1 MLRFRNLITSLAIGF
16 TLMDATAQ
24 ANDRSS
30 VGKTP
35 LTEDFASFVTE
46 ILDKW
51 KVPGLSIA
59 VIDGDQVFAEG
70 YGFATLPDELATP
83 ETLWYAA
90 STTKAHT
97 AATLARLINSG
108 DHPALANGWSTT
120 ISSIIHD
127 DFVLQD
133 AWATEHITLD

>member
-59 VIDGDQVFAEG
+59 VIDGDQVFAE
-70 YGFATLPDELATP
+70 
-83 ETLWYAA
+83 
-90 STTKAHT
+90 
-97 AATLARLINSG
+97 
-108 DHPALANGWSTT
+108 
-120 ISSIIHD
+120 
-127 DFVLQD
+127 V
-133 AWATEHITLD
+133 